1 MVPSTP
7 RRRAPRRSAQAWQ
20 ALLNEQAESGLTVTA
35 FCHQASISPASF
47 YRWQE
52 RLRKG
57 LPETGGNVDRKP
69 VNIVPAVTTPQ
80 PIPDFVDLGALED
93 LPSPA
98 RREADAAHR
107 LELRLDLG
115 GGLILHLV
123 RG

>member
-7 RRRAPRRSAQAWQ
+7 PRRSPRRSAQAWQ
-20 ALLNEQAESGLTVTA
+20 ALLDEQAESGVTVTA
-35 FCHQASISPASF
+35 FCHKACISPASF
-47 YRWQE
+47 YRWQG

-57 LPETGGNVDRKP
+57 LPDTGGNSAGTLSP
-69 VNIVPAVTTPQ
+69 AIPAVTAPQ

-93 LPSPA
+93 VPSPA
-98 RREADAAHR
+98 RREAAAAHR

-115 GGLILHLV
+115 EGLVLHLV

>member
-20 ALLNEQAESGLTVTA
+20 ALLDEQAESALPVTA
-35 FCHQASISPASF
+35 FCHQACISPASF
-47 YRWQE
+47 YRWQG

-57 LPETGGNVDRKP
+57 LPDTGGNSAGTLSP
-69 VNIVPAVTTPQ
+69 AIPAVTAPQ

>member
-20 ALLNEQAESGLTVTA
+20 ALLGEQAESGLTVTA
-35 FCHQASISPASF
+35 FCHQACISPASF
-47 YRWQE
+47 YRWQG

-57 LPETGGNVDRKP
+57 LPDTGGNVDRKP

-80 PIPDFVDLGALED
+80 SIPDFVDLGALED

-98 RREADAAHR
+98 RREADAVHR